1 MDKKPFA
8 AFWHVQKYWGG
19 FSMTSANYQ
28 CKLFDLISSLP
39 SPRITYCV
47 CKLRTIIYLL
57 SRVF

>member
-1 MDKKPFA
+1 MGKTPFA
-8 AFWHVQKYWGG
+8 AFCHVQKLWGG

-28 CKLFDLISSLP
+28 RELFDLISYLR

-47 CKLRTIIYLL
+47 CKLGTITYLL